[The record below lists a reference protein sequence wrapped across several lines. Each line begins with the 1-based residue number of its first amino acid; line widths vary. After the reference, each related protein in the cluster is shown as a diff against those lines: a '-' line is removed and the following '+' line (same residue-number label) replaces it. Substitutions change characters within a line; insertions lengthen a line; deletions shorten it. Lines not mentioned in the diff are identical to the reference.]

1 MDVYQYLPA
10 IGTLVFGALL
20 GYLGQRSSM
29 CFCGGI
35 RDFYLMK
42 DTWLLKGLLGFI
54 AGALVGA
61 IIFNV
66 IGMLPLFPWILTKGF
81 TAIPGDAA
89 GSLGIMPHII
99 VTLIGG
105 FGVGFLSI
113 VQGGCPFR
121 NYIMAGEGNQ
131 TAMMYIVGL
140 AIGAIVFHQWVAPFV
155 LAILG

>member
-1 MDVYQYLPA
+1 MMSYVPA
-10 IGTLVFGALL
+10 IATLAFGILL

-35 RDFYLMK
+35 RDYYLMK
-42 DTWLLKGLLGFI
+42 DTWLVKGLLGFI
-54 AGALVGA
+54 GGALVGS

-66 IGMLPLFPWILTKGF
+66 IGMLPLFPWIITKGL

-89 GSLGIMPHII
+89 GSLGFGAHFI
-99 VTLIGG
+99 VTIIGG

-131 TAMMYIVGL
+131 TAIAYLVGL
-140 AIGAIVFHQWVAPFV
+140 AVGAIVFHQWVLPFV
-155 LAILG
+155 GSVLA